1 MADDHATAGNGNGAD
16 DAMTGEQ
23 LVNHALHILRQLTG
37 VITSDAIDAVIMTAI
52 EHGASL
58 IDCGLIATQLP
69 PRVITAGINR
79 ARFEARWKEVQRQ
92 YDAMRRAERAAD
104 RAEQGAETDDE
115 PVWRRRTPDEDAV
128 LRAALGPRVAPLL
141 ESATLLDD
149 VVKVLHTLGVAG
161 AEKHIKAHYLV
172 YTTRL
177 AQRPVSVNSYG
188 APAGGKSFIA
198 DRVLFDLFPAEAY
211 HVMKAGSTKAAV
223 YWPATFLVHRIVY
236 LGEATALLAGA
247 EKSEAHRF
255 LSDFIRQMQSD
266 GRFFYDYAEPP
277 AADDPDR
284 RSRTKSIVIDGPV
297 CIVSTST
304 RFLQDENDTRT
315 LTLRADESQAHTDA
329 ILGALGDAGFLERV
343 EAVETPDLTVWRD
356 LQVYLAACQLR
367 AVIPYVHSL
376 RALTDKTHLRIR
388 RDFSALLTLIEAHTV
403 LNQRNRERTPRGRV
417 VATLDDYGAVHA
429 IFADDFDRSLE
440 LRPDEA
446 LLDLCRLIER
456 LATEQHAKDA
466 KLSRAKP
473 KDADSLSVAIST
485 RGIATALGVSHGTA
499 RRRTRQ
505 AIEDGLLEDLR
516 SNQRPGSTEI
526 HRLRLRKGALAETKG
541 HNRKSSIPTPDGLA
555 EQWEKDQH
563 PMQTARG

>member
-1 MADDHATAGNGNGAD
+1 MSEQTAINGDGREPGP
-16 DAMTGEQ
+16 GEQ
-23 LVNHALHILRQLTG
+23 LVAAAVTAIQALGAEL
-37 VITSDAIDAVIMTAI
+37 TSDALAEIIKDATVNGGDAI
-52 EHGASL
+52 ERDL
-58 IDCGLIATQLP
+58 IWRAVGKQL
-69 PRVITAGINR
+69 RAAGITL
-79 ARFEARWKEVQRQ
+79 
-92 YDAMRRAERAAD
+92 DAFHKVWSYATREFDRDQRAER
-104 RAEQGAETDDE
+104 RKAEQDERRARQQSDSAQDQDQLAWHLRTAEE
-115 PVWRRRTPDEDAV
+115 N
-128 LRAALGPRVAPLL
+128 AALAEQLRPRVAPLL
-141 ESATLLDD
+141 ESKTLLDD
-149 VVKVLHTLGVAG
+149 VVAVLHQLGVAG
-161 AEKHIKAHYLV
+161 AEKHIKAHYLI
-172 YTTRL
+172 YTTRI

-198 DRVLFDLFPAEAY
+198 DRVLFDLFPEEAY

-223 YWPATFLVHRIVY
+223 YWPANFLVHRIVY

-315 LTLRADESQAHTDA
+315 LTLRADESRAHTDA
-329 ILGALGDAGFLERV
+329 IMGAIGDAGFLEHA
-343 EAVETPDLTVWRD
+343 EAAATPDLTVWHN

-367 AVIPYVHSL
+367 AVIPYVHTL

-388 RDFSALLTLIEAHTV
+388 RDFSALLTLIEAHAV
-403 LNQRNRERTPRGRV
+403 LNHPHRERTSRGRV
-417 VATLDDYGAVHA
+417 VATLADYAAVHA
-429 IFADDFDRSLE
+429 VFADDFDRSLE

-456 LATEQHAKDA
+456 LATEQRAKDP

-516 SNQRPGSTEI
+516 SYQRPGSTEI
-526 HRLRLRKGALAETKG
+526 HRLRLRKGTLAETKD
-541 HNRKSSIPTPDGLA
+541 HNQKSSIPTPEDLA
-555 EQWEKDQH
+555 ERWQQDQTH
-563 PMQTARG
+563 A